1 MEQAVKAESHQCKQ
15 VGESY
20 YEARILQLETP
31 ADEFASLLNRN
42 KYRCDTNETH
52 NNPSRIDQARS
63 PMTLSITSRKAE
75 RF

>member
-31 ADEFASLLNRN
+31 ADEFASLLNRISTAAIPT
-42 KYRCDTNETH
+42 KLTTT
-52 NNPSRIDQARS
+52 PA
-63 PMTLSITSRKAE
+63 A
-75 RF
+75 